1 MIRVKAELVG
11 GLGPKHFSAAVKRT
25 LALSV
30 RAGVEQATLGL
41 KADMR
46 EQIMAAG
53 LGQRLG
59 NAVGSEVYPKKGTET
74 LHPAG
79 RVFPRGKLAEQIFD
93 SFNTGAT
100 IRGKSGNWLAIPTR
114 NAYLGGRG
122 GKRPTPA
129 EFEQRTGIRLR
140 LAVPRRSGKG
150 RYQFLVGDSVA
161 GRQPG
166 RKAATAGRVKQGR
179 KVETLI
185 FFVLIKQ
192 TMLGRRLDF
201 AALAQRWADRI
212 PEFIERATPEDLR

>member
-1 MIRVKAELVG
+1 MIRLQAQFIG
-11 GLGPKHFSAAVKRT
+11 GGVRHFSGAARRT
-25 LALSV
+25 IALAV
-30 RAGVEQATLGL
+30 RAGVEQATVGL
-41 KADMR
+41 KGDLR
-46 EQIMAAG
+46 EQIVAAA

-59 NAVGSEVYPKKGTET
+59 NAVGSDVYPKKSTET

-79 RVFPRGKLAEQIFD
+79 RVFPRGKLAEEIFD

-122 GKRPTPA
+122 GKRPSPG
-129 EFEQRTGIRLR
+129 EFEQRTGIKLR

-161 GRQPG
+161 SRQPG
-166 RKAATAGRVKQGR
+166 RKAATARRVKQGR

-185 FFVLIKQ
+185 FFVLVKQ
-192 TMLGRRLDF
+192 TTPGRRLDF

-212 PEFIERATPEDLR
+212 PGLIERATPEDLR